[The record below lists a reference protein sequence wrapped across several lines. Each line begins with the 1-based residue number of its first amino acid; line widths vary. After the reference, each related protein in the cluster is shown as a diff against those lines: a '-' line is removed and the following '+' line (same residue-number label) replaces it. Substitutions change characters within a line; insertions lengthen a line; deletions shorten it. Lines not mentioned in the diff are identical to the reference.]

1 MSQSFHWLRRFCWWG
16 FQLCYVLCSGKK
28 ERKKRERKH
37 LSEKGSSEAIGTIRE
52 AFQLGGFDNA
62 CIPSSSWY

>member
-28 ERKKRERKH
+28 KERKKRERKH
-37 LSEKGSSEAIGTIRE
+37 LSEKGSSEAIGTRE

-62 CIPSSSWY
+62 CIPSSWY